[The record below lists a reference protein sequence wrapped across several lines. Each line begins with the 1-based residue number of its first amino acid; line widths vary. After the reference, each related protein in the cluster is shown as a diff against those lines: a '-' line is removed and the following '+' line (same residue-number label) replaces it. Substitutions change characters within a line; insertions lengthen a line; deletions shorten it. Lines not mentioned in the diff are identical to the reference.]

1 MSSRNRTWP
10 QIWVKSEPL
19 KTIHCFLSLNS
30 KEIDRERKEGRR
42 KGGWKDTRMQEEG
55 RKGEKNIVQ
64 D

>member
-1 MSSRNRTWP
+1 
-10 QIWVKSEPL
+10 VKSEPL
-19 KTIHCFLSLNS
+19 KTTHCFLSLNS